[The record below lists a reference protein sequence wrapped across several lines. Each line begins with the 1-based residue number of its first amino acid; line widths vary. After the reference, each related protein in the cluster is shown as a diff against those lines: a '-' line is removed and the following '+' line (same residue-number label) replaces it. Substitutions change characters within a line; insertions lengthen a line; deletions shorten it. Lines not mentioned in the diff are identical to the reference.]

1 MVVMSKKKKE
11 KVIAKERGICPN
23 CGILTLVVK
32 SNDLLVVIQHQYIKR
47 DYLQCP
53 YCKSTFIIEK

>member
-1 MVVMSKKKKE
+1 MK
-11 KVIAKERGICPN
+11 AGDICPN
-23 CGILTLVVK
+23 CGILSLVVN